1 MLEERL
7 GNVELRMEESAKPG
21 KKAKD
26 IYDPNGPFKTNLNL
40 FIEMEYLR
48 LLALAQ
54 RENITEEQ
62 IETLLQTE
70 SIPDYELESLK
81 VKLGIKKDK
90 LKSKRKPKE
99 GAETP
104 KAKKVKDMT
113 EAELK

>member
-1 MLEERL
+1 
-7 GNVELRMEESAKPG
+7 
-21 KKAKD
+21 
-26 IYDPNGPFKTNLNL
+26 
-40 FIEMEYLR
+40 
-48 LLALAQ
+48 
-54 RENITEEQ
+54 
-62 IETLLQTE
+62 LLQTE